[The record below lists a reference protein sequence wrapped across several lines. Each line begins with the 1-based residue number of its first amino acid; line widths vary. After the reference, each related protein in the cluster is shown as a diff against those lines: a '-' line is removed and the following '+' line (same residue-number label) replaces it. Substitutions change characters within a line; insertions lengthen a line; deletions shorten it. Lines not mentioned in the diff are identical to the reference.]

1 MILAHLAVA
10 APAAHAAS
18 SPSSNTWIIDAT
30 FFGGGLLPGRV
41 WGWRTGLKH
50 LGKVEFNTRW
60 RNVRGLRR
68 F

>member
-10 APAAHAAS
+10 ARATHAAS
-18 SPSSNTWIIDAT
+18 SSSHNNWIIDAI
-30 FFGGGLLPGRV
+30 FFGGGLLLGRV
-41 WGWRTGLKH
+41 WGRRTGLKH
-50 LGKVEFNTRW
+50 LGEVEFNTRW